1 MPTYHYRC
9 KSCKHEFE
17 EVQRMSD
24 DPLKVCPACNKH
36 TLVRLFSGG
45 TSLVFKGSGFYIT
58 DYKGKSPSTDHKH
71 SASEKETEP
80 KPESKLEKKSTEQKV
95 SNDNP
100 KKE

>member
-1 MPTYHYRC
+1 
-9 KSCKHEFE
+9 
-17 EVQRMSD
+17 
-24 DPLKVCPACNKH
+24 
-36 TLVRLFSGG
+36 
-45 TSLVFKGSGFYIT
+45 LVFKGSGFYIT